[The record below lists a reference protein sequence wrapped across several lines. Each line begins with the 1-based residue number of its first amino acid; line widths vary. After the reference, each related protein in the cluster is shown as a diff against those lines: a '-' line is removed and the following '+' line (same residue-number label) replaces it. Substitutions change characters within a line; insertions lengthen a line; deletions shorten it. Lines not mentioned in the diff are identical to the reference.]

1 VGNGATVAMDPHT
14 GKRAWSFSQYDVT
27 DAGMLTTAT
36 DLLFT
41 GGREG
46 YFYALDAKSGQLVW
60 KTNLGGSIV
69 NAPVTYEIDGKQY
82 VSVIAGNILS
92 TFALQD

>member
-1 VGNGATVAMDPHT
+1 
-14 GKRAWSFSQYDVT
+14 
-27 DAGMLTTAT
+27 MLTTAT

-46 YFYALDAKSGQLVW
+46 YFYAFDARNGQLLW

-69 NAPVTYEIDGKQY
+69 NAPITYEIDDQQY
-82 VSVIAGNILS
+82 VSVIAGNSLS

>member
-1 VGNGATVAMDPHT
+1 
-14 GKRAWSFSQYDVT
+14 
-27 DAGMLTTAT
+27 
-36 DLLFT
+36 
-41 GGREG
+41 
-46 YFYALDAKSGQLVW
+46 LVW